1 MSRIVSRP
9 VCFPPFACCAVFLFK
24 KKKKEE
30 GHVVSNP
37 DRVRSSLSN
46 NCDFYRRVLFL
57 FLAYEDLM
65 EDLVGTVFLS
75 E

>member
-1 MSRIVSRP
+1 MPS
-9 VCFPPFACCAVFLFK
+9 FYLK
-24 KKKKEE
+24 KKKRRRTKKEE
-30 GHVVSNP
+30 EGFVSNP

>member
-1 MSRIVSRP
+1 MPS
-9 VCFPPFACCAVFLFK
+9 FYLK
-24 KKKKEE
+24 KKE

-46 NCDFYRRVLFL
+46 CDFYRRVLFL
-57 FLAYEDLM
+57 FLACEDLM